1 MGEGVTIGVR
11 NPYVA
16 IMNNPDVDE
25 KDYATPVKLAKAV
38 ALKLSPKVNSA
49 TLYADDG
56 PAETASVIGEIDVE
70 LETDKLTT
78 DKQALILGNKKD
90 SNGVLISS
98 TDDTP
103 PYLALG
109 FQIPTT
115 GGDKFTWLYKG
126 KFEQM
131 DEDLK
136 TQGEKIDYQTPKIK
150 ATFLKRACDNRWKSS
165 VVEGDPGVPQSVIDN
180 WFKAVYEGAADLSAL
195 AVTVIPADKATAVLA
210 TSNITFTFNRAIKAD
225 TVNAM
230 AAFLMKADGSTIA
243 TTISVDSTNKVVT
256 LHPTAN
262 LASGTYIA
270 VCTTGIK
277 DISNLSLVQNS
288 ITTFTVA

>member
-1 MGEGVTIGVR
+1 MSEGVVIGVR

-16 IMNNPDVDE
+16 IMNNPDTNE
-25 KDYATPVKLAKAV
+25 KDYAVPVKLAKAV
-38 ALKLSPKVNSA
+38 SLKLSPKVNSA

-70 LETDKLTT
+70 IETDKLTS

-90 SNGVLISS
+90 SNGVLIST

-109 FQIPTT
+109 FQVPTT
-115 GGDKFTWLYKG
+115 GGDKYTWLYKG

-136 TQGEKIDYQTPKIK
+136 TQGEKIDYQTPKVK
-150 ATFLKRACDNRWKSS
+150 ATFLKRAVDNRWKAS
-165 VVEGDPGVPQSVIDN
+165 VVTGDAGVTQSIIDN
-180 WFKAVYEGAADLSAL
+180 WFNAVYDGIADLSAL
-195 AVTVIPADKATAVLA
+195 TVTPTPLDKATGILA
-210 TSNITFTFNRAIKAD
+210 ASDIKFTFNKAIKSD
-225 TVNAM
+225 SVNAM
-230 AAFLMKADGSTIA
+230 NVFLMKSDASTAA
-243 TTISVDSTNKVVT
+243 TTVSVSTDNKTIT
-256 LHPTAN
+256 LHPTTA
-262 LASGTYIA
+262 LATGNYIA

-277 DISNLSLVQNS
+277 DITNLSLVQNS
-288 ITTFTVA
+288 ITTFTV